1 MTARALHIGYRLTR
15 LAVVLWRTRDTA
27 PETGATALRETLAG
41 LGTTFVKLGQGLGL
55 RRDLVP
61 SPYREAL
68 ESLQEHVPPFPVAQ
82 ARSMIVAA
90 FGRPI
95 DSLFTQFDNK
105 PLAAASVAQ
114 VHRAMMPSGE
124 EVIVKVRR
132 PGIRALVEHDLRWLR
147 RLVRVAALLMP
158 AIARVRPLALVD
170 ELSQQLRQEIDLR
183 VEARNA
189 RRLGEACRDVPG
201 VMMPRVIEPFVHEE
215 VLVQEFSHGQPIAS
229 AFGTTEGH
237 RLASVLLDA
246 YLHQLFVV
254 GFFHGDPH
262 PGNLFVMPD
271 GRLCLHD
278 FGLVG
283 FLDARSRR
291 ALAAFLVS
299 LSQRDAEAALDA
311 AIELRMLDGLG
322 DRREF
327 IVAIDRIL
335 SELAGLPL
343 KDWSIAD
350 VLYRVARLGQGE
362 HFSLPRDLL
371 VLMRALFLVEST
383 TRQLDPAFDLVGEVT
398 ARRGA
403 LEDSAAPA
411 LPALTPKMALR
422 TAREVPV
429 LVARWLR
436 DAQRE
441 SGRPGVAIHHRGLE
455 ELEATVARTGNRLAL
470 ALVTLGLYI
479 AGSLLMLHSAGPR
492 VWGDVPVTALAAYGF
507 ALVLTVRLV
516 RAISRSGH
524 T

>member
-1 MTARALHIGYRLTR
+1 M
-15 LAVVLWRTRDTA
+15 
-27 PETGATALRETLAG
+27 
-41 LGTTFVKLGQGLGL
+41 

-61 SPYREAL
+61 PPYREAL

-90 FGRPI
+90 YGQPV
-95 DSLFTQFDNK
+95 DALFTQFNDT

-114 VHRAMMPSGE
+114 VHGARLPSGE

-132 PGIRALVEHDLRWLR
+132 PGIRALVEHDVRWLR
-147 RLVRVAALLMP
+147 RLVRVAALLP

-189 RRLGEACRDVPG
+189 RRLGEACRNVPG
-201 VMMPRVIEPFVHEE
+201 IMMPRVIEPYVHEE
-215 VLVQEFSHGQPIAS
+215 VLVQEFSHGQPIAR
-229 AFGTTEGH
+229 AFGTPEGH
-237 RLASVLLDA
+237 QLASVLLDA

-283 FLDARSRR
+283 FLDGRSRR
-291 ALAAFLVS
+291 ALAAFLVA
-299 LSQRDAEAALDA
+299 LSQRDAESALDT
-311 AIELRMLDGLG
+311 AIELRMIDGLG

-327 IVAIDRIL
+327 VVAIDRIL

-350 VLYRVARLGQGE
+350 VLYRVARLGHGE

-371 VLMRALFLVEST
+371 VLMRALFLVENT
-383 TRQLDPAFDLVGEVT
+383 TRQLDPAFDLVGEIT
-398 ARRGA
+398 ARRDA
-403 LEDSAAPA
+403 LEDSAAAA
-411 LPALTPKMALR
+411 LPTLTPKRALR
-422 TAREVPV
+422 AAREVPA
-429 LVARWLR
+429 LVARWLH

-441 SGRPGVAIHHRGLE
+441 SGRPGVSVHHRGLE

-492 VWGDVPVTALAAYGF
+492 VWGDVPVTALVAYGF
-507 ALVLTVRLV
+507 ALALTVRLV

>member
-1 MTARALHIGYRLTR
+1 MIPRAVRIAYRLTG
-15 LAVVLWRTRDTA
+15 LGIVLWRTRRDA
-27 PETGATALRETLAG
+27 PQTGATALRVTLAE
-41 LGTTFVKLGQGLGL
+41 LGTTFVKLGQGLSL

-68 ESLQEHVPPFPVAQ
+68 ETLQDHVPPFPVTA
-82 ARSMIVAA
+82 ARAMIERA
-90 FGRPI
+90 FGRPVTE
-95 DSLFTQFDNK
+95 LFAQFDDV

-114 VHRAMMPSGE
+114 VHRAQLDSGA

-132 PGIRALVEHDLRWLR
+132 PGIGALVDHDLRWLR
-147 RLVRVAALLMP
+147 RLVRVAQALVP
-158 AIARVRPLALVD
+158 ALARLRPLALVD
-170 ELSQQLRQEIDLR
+170 ELSFQLRQEIDMR

-189 RRLGEACRDVPG
+189 RRLVEACHDVPG
-201 VMMPRVIEPFVHEE
+201 IQMPRVIEAFVHEE
-215 VLVQEFSHGQPIAS
+215 VMVQELSHGQPIATVY
-229 AFGTTEGH
+229 ATADGH
-237 RLASVLLDA
+237 RLAIVLLDA

-291 ALAAFLVS
+291 ALAGFLVAVA
-299 LSQRDAEAALDA
+299 QRDAESALDA
-311 AIELRMLDGLG
+311 AIELRMLGGVL

-327 IVAIDRIL
+327 TGAIDRIL
-335 SELAGLPL
+335 SELAGLPM

-350 VLYRVARLGQGE
+350 ALLRVARLGDGE

-371 VLMRALFLVEST
+371 VLMRALFLLEST
-383 TRQLDPAFDLVGEVT
+383 TRTLDPDFDLVSELI
-398 ARRGA
+398 ARRATLADGA
-403 LEDSAAPA
+403 LAP
-411 LPALTPKMALR
+411 PTALTPRAALR
-422 TAREVPV
+422 AAREVPA
-429 LVARWLR
+429 LLARWLR
-436 DAQRE
+436 EAKRE
-441 SGRPGVAIHHRGLE
+441 GGRPGVAMHLRGLE

-492 VWGDVPVTALAAYGF
+492 VLGDVPVTAIAAYGF
-507 ALVLTVRLV
+507 ALVLTIRLV
-516 RAISRSGH
+516 RAISRSGR